1 MELLSPVL
9 VGEHSLHPRCSSGKM
24 PTCMYSTSG
33 RNAKCL
39 HVHCRAV
46 RFNCDFASRETGH
59 WHGQH
64 VRVLSLKLGNDQY
77 ILSGKVVVRNLAY
90 HKEV

>member
-1 MELLSPVL
+1 MFKPAVV
-9 VGEHSLHPRCSSGKM
+9 VGEHSLHSRCRSGTMATVNVFYVGKEYE
-24 PTCMYSTSG
+24 CV
-33 RNAKCL
+33 
-39 HVHCRAV
+39 HVHCRAI

-64 VRVLSLKLGNDQY
+64 VRMLSLKLGNDQY